1 LLLRTFGRFAALL
14 LWIAV
19 AVSCSDKSST
29 APTPPPPTPPTPA
42 RATIAVTSVSVVGE
56 RIGSAGAG
64 QVYRVVLHLRES
76 GGVAATIAAI
86 DLTFTNGANIVMSS
100 HHEQPIPATS
110 NVCPANGTVDTRELI
125 TTDADAT
132 HPYATAV
139 QARVTYTDAT
149 SIVGTANGS
158 GDVPPLPPPPSPVTY
173 TLTGIISDPARRG
186 IENARVEIL
195 NGANGGKATT
205 TDSAGAYTLTGLVA
219 ETFRMRASASGY
231 DPGEQNVTVPDIPRA
246 DFTLRS
252 NTPAA
257 CGYSVAPTGFLDV
270 SQGGGQF
277 SLTIT
282 RTSGTCGWQATTDV
296 SWITLGASSGS
307 GNTTM
312 VVSYRTNTTF
322 VGRIGTVTVE
332 WAGGS
337 AQLVVRQ
344 APESPAFCRITVTVG
359 GQSTITAP
367 AAGGQFTA
375 SITPD
380 PGVPPGACGAWTAFA
395 DPAMTIVGPNSGP
408 QLPATVTFTVS
419 PNPLTVVRSLFLTV
433 NFGNGSPS
441 GSLVVNQSGTP

>member
-1 LLLRTFGRFAALL
+1 
-14 LWIAV
+14 
-19 AVSCSDKSST
+19 
-29 APTPPPPTPPTPA
+29 
-42 RATIAVTSVSVVGE
+42 
-56 RIGSAGAG
+56 
-64 QVYRVVLHLRES
+64 
-76 GGVAATIAAI
+76 
-86 DLTFTNGANIVMSS
+86 
-100 HHEQPIPATS
+100 
-110 NVCPANGTVDTRELI
+110 
-125 TTDADAT
+125 
-132 HPYATAV
+132 
-139 QARVTYTDAT
+139 
-149 SIVGTANGS
+149 
-158 GDVPPLPPPPSPVTY
+158 
-173 TLTGIISDPARRG
+173 
-186 IENARVEIL
+186 
-195 NGANGGKATT
+195 
-205 TDSAGAYTLTGLVA
+205 
-219 ETFRMRASASGY
+219 
-231 DPGEQNVTVPDIPRA
+231 
-246 DFTLRS
+246 
-252 NTPAA
+252 
-257 CGYSVAPTGFLDV
+257 
-270 SQGGGQF
+270 
-277 SLTIT
+277 
-282 RTSGTCGWQATTDV
+282 V